1 MDFPANFNQV
11 PIASLAVLLYNKIIR
26 ERTNT
31 ADRDRKGVK
40 SMSLQECYATFGGD
54 YEGVIGRLRSEKMV
68 KKFAIK
74 FLSDSSYE
82 LLLKSMDEKNY
93 EEAFRAS
100 HTIKGICQ
108 NLGFTKLGN
117 SSSVLTDKLRDGGS
131 EEADALL
138 TQVKEDYQQTVEA
151 LQALE
156 VEG

>member
-1 MDFPANFNQV
+1 M
-11 PIASLAVLLYNKIIR
+11 
-26 ERTNT
+26 E
-31 ADRDRKGVK
+31 
-40 SMSLQECYATFGGD
+40 
-54 YEGVIGRLRSEKMV
+54 
-68 KKFAIK
+68 
-74 FLSDSSYE
+74 
-82 LLLKSMDEKNY
+82 EKNY

>member
-1 MDFPANFNQV
+1 
-11 PIASLAVLLYNKIIR
+11 
-26 ERTNT
+26 
-31 ADRDRKGVK
+31 
-40 SMSLQECYATFGGD
+40 MSLQECYEAFGGD
-54 YEGVIGRLRSEKMV
+54 YEGVIGRLRSERMV

-82 LLLKSMDEKNY
+82 LLMKSMEEKNY

-117 SSSVLTDKLRDGGS
+117 SSSILTDKLRDGGS
-131 EEADALL
+131 EEAETLL
-138 TQVKEDYQQTVEA
+138 EQVKVDYKETVDA

-156 VEG
+156 AEG